1 MKFLRKLLGLDS
13 GQRIEHPVLGEGV
26 LVNAK
31 HGAYWEIETELD
43 DHPFTL
49 IIDTEDLREP
59 TPEQVVF
66 FQRFS
71 ERPQRAFEIAGPVLA
86 PAYERWSRRPLPAEW
101 QGELCFV
108 GMTVPGDAD
117 PHAEYELSFEG
128 PTALNS
134 PHFAC
139 TVKEG
144 QAVAV
149 ETST

>member
-1 MKFLRKLLGLDS
+1 MKFFRKLLGLDS
-13 GQRIEHPVLGEGV
+13 SQRIEHPVLGEGV

-31 HGAYWEIETELD
+31 HGAYWEIEN
-43 DHPFTL
+43 HPFTL
-49 IIDTEDLREP
+49 IIDIEGIRQP

-66 FQRFS
+66 FQGFS
-71 ERPQRAFEIAGPVLA
+71 ERPERAFEIAGPVLA

-101 QGELCFV
+101 QGELRFV
-108 GMTVPGDAD
+108 GMSVPVDAD

-128 PTALNS
+128 PTTLNS

-144 QAVAV
+144 LAVAV